1 MFSLC
6 LCEFSLWVLWFLPQS
21 KAVGLGPV
29 LILSINV
36 PPYKR
41 KFIRWFSRESVYWL
55 KKIAYT
61 HLSDDIS
68 QNRDRWIENLF
79 PVTQNE
85 ARSKDWKDF
94 TVIHPSGSTGLSVT
108 NTRHTA
114 WLLPSSEQY
123 LAPAQRSDLSH
134 STLSQKTKPSHMCL

>member
-1 MFSLC
+1 ML
-6 LCEFSLWVLWFLPQS
+6 LV
-21 KAVGLGPV
+21 
-29 LILSINV
+29 
-36 PPYKR
+36 
-41 KFIRWFSRESVYWL
+41 
-55 KKIAYT
+55 KKIVYT

-68 QNRDRWIENLF
+68 QNRDSLIENLF
-79 PVTQNE
+79 LVTQNE

-123 LAPAQRSDLSH
+123 LAPAQRSDLSFH
-134 STLSQKTKPSHMCL
+134 TFPQDKAFPRVSLMAQNSKVNISLSHASQKHWNRKQIKTVRGIVFQLLLYSST